1 MYMKNLPADIVNK
14 ILIDINEEYKKKI
27 KELEDELKKSQSQID
42 CLQCQLDE
50 TVDFMI
56 SNDAICCEH
65 CDTWGFNN
73 EIRWCADRGE
83 HLCEECRS

>member
-1 MYMKNLPADIVNK
+1 MNNMKNLPADLVNK
-14 ILIDINEEYKKKI
+14 VLIDINEEYKKKI
-27 KELEDELKKSQSQID
+27 KELEAHIE
-42 CLQCQLDE
+42 CLQCQLDD

-65 CDTWGFNN
+65 CDTWGFNDAV
-73 EIRWCADRGE
+73 RWCADKEE